1 VKVYSGSACVSV
13 GQVGYCEGVEWEC
26 VWFVWTGRAL

>member
-1 VKVYSGSACVSV
+1 VKVYSGSACGSV

-26 VWFVWTGRAL
+26 VWFGGTGRAL